1 MLQHAVDFTR
11 AAFRTELFKQENQRI
26 VWIIA
31 LIIIIILI
39 ITVVTTVY
47 GQEESSVDV
56 VLHEGRFPVQDRR
69 GANGAVGR
77 VDFQPPCWVLV
88 H

>member
-26 VWIIA
+26 VGITA
-31 LIIIIILI
+31 LIIIILI
-39 ITVVTTVY
+39 IIVVTTVY